1 MKPIITG
8 HRSVSTNT
16 RQANFHLSLTKQR
29 NQTNHL
35 YHLTKH
41 RADRILE
48 ISLTQELLMHPVF
61 LQFQRS
67 FLQTDRILTYTSGS
81 FQVPLLHSLDTEN
94 SAEVQEGLSVSNF
107 LVFSVSSLGLSYL
120 LLPISLDTL
129 RVSRLYCA
137 VQTLKLCKY
146 AFKFRS
152 FLISHWTPIPL
163 GHLQGPQAG
172 WKNNW

>member
-1 MKPIITG
+1 MKPITTG

-16 RQANFHLSLTKQR
+16 RQANFPLNMTKQR

-48 ISLTQELLMHPVF
+48 ISLTQKLLMHPAF

-67 FLQTDRILTYTSGS
+67 FLQTDRILTYTSG
-81 FQVPLLHSLDTEN
+81 FCQVPLLHSLDTEN
-94 SAEVQEGLSVSNF
+94 SAEVQKGLSVSNF

-120 LLPISLDTL
+120 LLPMSLDTF

-137 VQTLKLCKY
+137 VQALKLCKY
-146 AFKFRS
+146 AFKLRS
-152 FLISHWTPIPL
+152 FLISLWTTIPL

-172 WKNNW
+172 QKR